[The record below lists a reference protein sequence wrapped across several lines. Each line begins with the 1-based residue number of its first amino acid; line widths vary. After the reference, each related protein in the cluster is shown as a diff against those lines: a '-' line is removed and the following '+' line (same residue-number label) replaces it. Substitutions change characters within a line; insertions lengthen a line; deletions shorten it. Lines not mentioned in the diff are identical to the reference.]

1 MDYTAIAGLM
11 FASSFLSSVIQP
23 LFGYL
28 ADKGSRQWFMAV
40 GVFFA
45 GTSLAITGFV
55 SDYWLIFAAVTVM
68 GIATSIF
75 HPEAA
80 RCVNGVSQGAR
91 GKGMSIF
98 SVGGNGGF
106 GFGPLLAVFLV
117 TTFGMHGLAFYGIT
131 AACMSLLLLLAI
143 PHLRRAIE
151 ANASAAAEA
160 ASAKQTSSSPA
171 AMNDWH
177 AFGRLFFVILFRST
191 VFTGISS
198 FLPLFCIQVLGS
210 SEAIGSMT
218 LSIISIAGVAATL
231 FGGWFA
237 DRHGYRRTL
246 RLGSVLL
253 VPFLAIAVFSHSI
266 YAVYAMLLPMSFAM
280 LAPYSSFV
288 VLGQE
293 YLAKNIGFASG
304 VTLGISMSIGGII
317 APALGHYA
325 DTYGL
330 TAVMGLLVLIAAICA
345 GAPSCC
351 PPRNRP
357 TEHRLQPKHA
367 KKPFLTKRNGFSIVQ
382 MGMDCWLRGQLPRA
396 GRLPCPC
403 APMAGRHRC
412 GQSGR
417 KLRSACRLGGAG
429 RAS

>member
-11 FASSFLSSVIQP
+11 FASSFLSSIIQP
-23 LFGYL
+23 LFGWL

-40 GVFFA
+40 GVFLA
-45 GTSLAITGFV
+45 GTSLALTGFV
-55 SDYWLIFAAVTVM
+55 TNYWLIFAAVTIM
-68 GIATSIF
+68 GIASSIF

-131 AACMSLLLLLAI
+131 ALVMSILLLLAI
-143 PHLRRAIE
+143 PHLRRAIAANQKASRQKE
-151 ANASAAAEA
+151 ATAGTPQS
-160 ASAKQTSSSPA
+160 QTA
-171 AMNDWH
+171 TNDWH
-177 AFGRLFFVILFRST
+177 AFGRLFIVILFRST
-191 VFTGISS
+191 VFTGLSS
-198 FLPLFCIQVLGS
+198 FLPLFCIQALGT

-253 VPFLAIAVFSHSI
+253 VPFLAIAVFSGSI

-288 VLGQE
+288 VIGQE
-293 YLAKNIGFASG
+293 YLARNIGFASG

-317 APALGHYA
+317 APALGRYA
-325 DTYGL
+325 DCYGI
-330 TAVMGLLVLIAAICA
+330 ASVMALLVLLAAICA
-345 GAPSCC
+345 FATFLLP
-351 PPRNRP
+351 
-357 TEHRLQPKHA
+357 A
-367 KKPFLTKRNGFSIVQ
+367 KKSH
-382 MGMDCWLRGQLPRA
+382 A
-396 GRLPCPC
+396 
-403 APMAGRHRC
+403 
-412 GQSGR
+412 
-417 KLRSACRLGGAG
+417 
-429 RAS
+429 

>member
-231 FGGWFA
+231 FGGWVA
-237 DRHGYRRTL
+237 HRHGYHRT
-246 RLGSVLL
+246 
-253 VPFLAIAVFSHSI
+253 
-266 YAVYAMLLPMSFAM
+266 
-280 LAPYSSFV
+280 
-288 VLGQE
+288 
-293 YLAKNIGFASG
+293 
-304 VTLGISMSIGGII
+304 
-317 APALGHYA
+317 
-325 DTYGL
+325 
-330 TAVMGLLVLIAAICA
+330 
-345 GAPSCC
+345 
-351 PPRNRP
+351 
-357 TEHRLQPKHA
+357 
-367 KKPFLTKRNGFSIVQ
+367 
-382 MGMDCWLRGQLPRA
+382 
-396 GRLPCPC
+396 GR
-403 APMAGRHRC
+403 
-412 GQSGR
+412 
-417 KLRSACRLGGAG
+417 
-429 RAS
+429 

>member
-1 MDYTAIAGLM
+1 MKGLDSLNKKYLYLLAAAHLSNDINTGSLPALLPFFVSFYGMDYTAIAGLM
-11 FASSFLSSVIQP
+11 FASSFLSSIIQP

-45 GTSLAITGFV
+45 GTSLALTGFF
-55 SDYWLIFAAVTVM
+55 SDYWLIFTAVTVM

-131 AACMSLLLLLAI
+131 AICMSILLLIAA

-151 ANASAAAEA
+151 RNNRAVAAKSDAGTA
-160 ASAKQTSSSPA
+160 ADRPA
-171 AMNDWH
+171 ATNDWH
-177 AFGRLFFVILFRST
+177 AFGRLFLVILFRST
-191 VFTGISS
+191 VFTGLSS
-198 FLPLFCIQVLGS
+198 FLPLFCIQALGT

-237 DRHGYRRTL
+237 DRHGYRKTL

-288 VLGQE
+288 VIGQE

-304 VTLGISMSIGGII
+304 VTLGISMSTGGII

-325 DTYGL
+325 DTYGIA
-330 TAVMGLLVLIAAICA
+330 AVMALLVLIAAIYA
-345 GAPSCC
+345 AATFLLP
-351 PPRNRP
+351 
-357 TEHRLQPKHA
+357 A
-367 KKPFLTKRNGFSIVQ
+367 KKTTT
-382 MGMDCWLRGQLPRA
+382 
-396 GRLPCPC
+396 
-403 APMAGRHRC
+403 
-412 GQSGR
+412 
-417 KLRSACRLGGAG
+417 
-429 RAS
+429 

>member
-151 ANASAAAEA
+151 ANASAAAKA
-160 ASAKQTSSSPA
+160 DSAKQTSSSPTA
-171 AMNDWH
+171 TNDWH
-177 AFGRLFFVILFRST
+177 AFSRLFFVFRST

-237 DRHGYRRTL
+237 DRYGYRRTL

-253 VPFLAIAVFSHSI
+253 VPFLAIAIFSHSI

-345 GAPSCC
+345 GATFLLPV
-351 PPRNRP
+351 
-357 TEHRLQPKHA
+357 
-367 KKPFLTKRNGFSIVQ
+367 KKTPQ
-382 MGMDCWLRGQLPRA
+382 
-396 GRLPCPC
+396 
-403 APMAGRHRC
+403 
-412 GQSGR
+412 
-417 KLRSACRLGGAG
+417 
-429 RAS
+429 

>member
-11 FASSFLSSVIQP
+11 FASSFLSSIIQP
-23 LFGYL
+23 LFGWL

-45 GTSLAITGFV
+45 GTSLALTGFV
-55 SDYWLIFAAVTVM
+55 TNYWLIFAAVTIM
-68 GIATSIF
+68 GIASSIF

-131 AACMSLLLLLAI
+131 AIAMSLLLLLAI
-143 PHLRRAIE
+143 PHLRRAIA
-151 ANASAAAEA
+151 ANQQRAQEKAAAE
-160 ASAKQTSSSPA
+160 SKDTGQPA
-171 AMNDWH
+171 VNDWH
-177 AFGRLFFVILFRST
+177 AFGRLFVVILFRST

-198 FLPLFCIQVLGS
+198 FLPLFCIQALGT

-246 RLGSVLL
+246 RLGNLLL
-253 VPFLAIAVFSHSI
+253 VPFLAIAVFSGSI
-266 YAVYAMLLPMSFAM
+266 YAVYAMLLPLSFAM

-288 VLGQE
+288 VIGQE

-317 APALGHYA
+317 APALGRYA
-325 DTYGL
+325 DIYGI
-330 TAVMGLLVLIAAICA
+330 TAVMGLLVLLAAICA
-345 GAPSCC
+345 GA
-351 PPRNRP
+351 
-357 TEHRLQPKHA
+357 T
-367 KKPFLTKRNGFSIVQ
+367 FLLPARKRNT
-382 MGMDCWLRGQLPRA
+382 
-396 GRLPCPC
+396 
-403 APMAGRHRC
+403 
-412 GQSGR
+412 
-417 KLRSACRLGGAG
+417 
-429 RAS
+429 

>member
-1 MDYTAIAGLM
+1 MKKKYLYFLSGAHLCCDINSGALPALLPFFVSYYGMDYKSVAGLM
-11 FASSFLSSVIQP
+11 FAASFLSSVIQP

-28 ADKGSRQWFMAV
+28 ADRVSRPWFMAS
-40 GVFFA
+40 GVLLS
-45 GTSLAITGFV
+45 GLSLGITGFMT
-55 SDYWLIFAAVTVM
+55 DYWLIFAAVTCM
-68 GIATSIF
+68 GIGGSIF

-80 RCVNGVSQGAR
+80 RLANRVSGEQKGM
-91 GKGMSIF
+91 GMSIF
-98 SVGGNGGF
+98 AVGGNGGF

-131 AACMSLLLLLAI
+131 AICMSILLLIAA

-151 ANASAAAEA
+151 RNKRAVAAKSDAGTA
-160 ASAKQTSSSPA
+160 ADRPA
-171 AMNDWH
+171 ATNDWH
-177 AFGRLFFVILFRST
+177 AFGRLFLVILFRST
-191 VFTGISS
+191 VFTGLSS
-198 FLPLFCIQVLGS
+198 FLPLFCIQALGT

-237 DRHGYRRTL
+237 DRHGYRKTL

-345 GAPSCC
+345 GATFLLP
-351 PPRNRP
+351 
-357 TEHRLQPKHA
+357 A
-367 KKPFLTKRNGFSIVQ
+367 KKQTN
-382 MGMDCWLRGQLPRA
+382 
-396 GRLPCPC
+396 
-403 APMAGRHRC
+403 
-412 GQSGR
+412 
-417 KLRSACRLGGAG
+417 
-429 RAS
+429 

>member
-1 MDYTAIAGLM
+1 
-11 FASSFLSSVIQP
+11 
-23 LFGYL
+23 
-28 ADKGSRQWFMAV
+28 
-40 GVFFA
+40 
-45 GTSLAITGFV
+45 
-55 SDYWLIFAAVTVM
+55 
-68 GIATSIF
+68 
-75 HPEAA
+75 
-80 RCVNGVSQGAR
+80 
-91 GKGMSIF
+91 
-98 SVGGNGGF
+98 
-106 GFGPLLAVFLV
+106 
-117 TTFGMHGLAFYGIT
+117 
-131 AACMSLLLLLAI
+131 
-143 PHLRRAIE
+143 
-151 ANASAAAEA
+151 
-160 ASAKQTSSSPA
+160 
-171 AMNDWH
+171 MNDWH

-345 GAPSCC
+345 GATFLLP
-351 PPRNRP
+351 
-357 TEHRLQPKHA
+357 A
-367 KKPFLTKRNGFSIVQ
+367 KKQTS
-382 MGMDCWLRGQLPRA
+382 
-396 GRLPCPC
+396 
-403 APMAGRHRC
+403 
-412 GQSGR
+412 
-417 KLRSACRLGGAG
+417 
-429 RAS
+429 

>member
-1 MDYTAIAGLM
+1 MSNDINTGSLPALLPFFVSFYGMDYTAIAGLM
-11 FASSFLSSVIQP
+11 FASSFLSSIIQP
-23 LFGYL
+23 LFGWL

-45 GTSLAITGFV
+45 GTSLALTGFV
-55 SDYWLIFAAVTVM
+55 TDYWLIFAAVTIM
-68 GIATSIF
+68 GIASSIF

-131 AACMSLLLLLAI
+131 AVAMSILLLLAM
-143 PHLRRAIE
+143 PHLRRAIA
-151 ANASAAAEA
+151 ANKKM
-160 ASAKQTSSSPA
+160 AKENIIPGEKGADLPA
-171 AMNDWH
+171 ANDWH
-177 AFGRLFFVILFRST
+177 AFGRLFVVILFRST
-191 VFTGISS
+191 VFTGLSS
-198 FLPLFCIQVLGS
+198 FLPLFCIQALGT

-237 DRHGYRRTL
+237 DRHGYRKTL

-253 VPFLAIAVFSHSI
+253 VPFLAIAVFSGSI

-288 VLGQE
+288 VIGQE

-317 APALGHYA
+317 APALGRYA
-325 DTYGL
+325 DLHGIA
-330 TAVMGLLVLIAAICA
+330 AVMALLVLLAAICA
-345 GAPSCC
+345 AATFLLP
-351 PPRNRP
+351 
-357 TEHRLQPKHA
+357 A
-367 KKPFLTKRNGFSIVQ
+367 KKSN
-382 MGMDCWLRGQLPRA
+382 A
-396 GRLPCPC
+396 
-403 APMAGRHRC
+403 
-412 GQSGR
+412 
-417 KLRSACRLGGAG
+417 
-429 RAS
+429 

>member
-68 GIATSIF
+68 GIATSVF

-345 GAPSCC
+345 GATFLLP
-351 PPRNRP
+351 
-357 TEHRLQPKHA
+357 A
-367 KKPFLTKRNGFSIVQ
+367 KKQTN
-382 MGMDCWLRGQLPRA
+382 
-396 GRLPCPC
+396 
-403 APMAGRHRC
+403 
-412 GQSGR
+412 
-417 KLRSACRLGGAG
+417 
-429 RAS
+429 

>member
-11 FASSFLSSVIQP
+11 FASSFLSSIIQP
-23 LFGYL
+23 LFGWL

-45 GTSLAITGFV
+45 GTSLALTGFV
-55 SDYWLIFAAVTVM
+55 TDYWLIFAAVTIM
-68 GIATSIF
+68 GIASSIF

-131 AACMSLLLLLAI
+131 AVAMSILLLLAM
-143 PHLRRAIE
+143 PHLRRAIA
-151 ANASAAAEA
+151 ANKKM
-160 ASAKQTSSSPA
+160 AKENIIPGEKGADLPA
-171 AMNDWH
+171 ANDWH
-177 AFGRLFFVILFRST
+177 AFGRLFVVILFRST
-191 VFTGISS
+191 VFTGLSS
-198 FLPLFCIQVLGS
+198 FLPLFCIQALGT

-237 DRHGYRRTL
+237 DRHGYRKTL

-253 VPFLAIAVFSHSI
+253 VPFLAIAVFSGSI

-288 VLGQE
+288 VIGQE

-317 APALGHYA
+317 APALGRYA
-325 DTYGL
+325 DLHGIA
-330 TAVMGLLVLIAAICA
+330 AVMALLVLLAAICA
-345 GAPSCC
+345 AATFLLP
-351 PPRNRP
+351 
-357 TEHRLQPKHA
+357 A
-367 KKPFLTKRNGFSIVQ
+367 KKSN
-382 MGMDCWLRGQLPRA
+382 A
-396 GRLPCPC
+396 
-403 APMAGRHRC
+403 
-412 GQSGR
+412 
-417 KLRSACRLGGAG
+417 
-429 RAS
+429 

>member
-11 FASSFLSSVIQP
+11 FASSFLSSIIQP

-117 TTFGMHGLAFYGIT
+117 TTFGMQGLAFYGIT

-151 ANASAAAEA
+151 ANASAAAKA
-160 ASAKQTSSSPA
+160 AGAKQTSSSPA
-171 AMNDWH
+171 ATNDWH

-253 VPFLAIAVFSHSI
+253 VPFLAIAV
-266 YAVYAMLLPMSFAM
+266 
-280 LAPYSSFV
+280 
-288 VLGQE
+288 LGQE

-345 GAPSCC
+345 GA
-351 PPRNRP
+351 
-357 TEHRLQPKHA
+357 T
-367 KKPFLTKRNGFSIVQ
+367 FLLPARKRNT
-382 MGMDCWLRGQLPRA
+382 
-396 GRLPCPC
+396 
-403 APMAGRHRC
+403 
-412 GQSGR
+412 
-417 KLRSACRLGGAG
+417 
-429 RAS
+429 

>member
-1 MDYTAIAGLM
+1 MNKKYLYLLAAAHLSNDINTGSLPALLPFFVSFYGMDYTAIAGLM
-11 FASSFLSSVIQP
+11 FASSFLSSIIQP
-23 LFGYL
+23 LFGWL

-45 GTSLAITGFV
+45 GTSLALTGFV
-55 SDYWLIFAAVTVM
+55 TDYWLIFAAVTIM
-68 GIATSIF
+68 GIASSIF

-131 AACMSLLLLLAI
+131 AVAMSILLLLAM
-143 PHLRRAIE
+143 PHLRRAIA
-151 ANASAAAEA
+151 ANKKM
-160 ASAKQTSSSPA
+160 AKENIIPGEKGANLPA
-171 AMNDWH
+171 ANDWH
-177 AFGRLFFVILFRST
+177 AFGRLFVVILFRST
-191 VFTGISS
+191 VFTGLSS
-198 FLPLFCIQVLGS
+198 FLPLFCIQALGT

-218 LSIISIAGVAATL
+218 LSIISIAGVVATL

-237 DRHGYRRTL
+237 DRHGYRKTL

-253 VPFLAIAVFSHSI
+253 VPFLAIAVFSGSI

-288 VLGQE
+288 VIGQE

-317 APALGHYA
+317 APALGRYA
-325 DTYGL
+325 DLHGIA
-330 TAVMGLLVLIAAICA
+330 AVMALLVLLATICA
-345 GAPSCC
+345 AATFLLP
-351 PPRNRP
+351 
-357 TEHRLQPKHA
+357 A
-367 KKPFLTKRNGFSIVQ
+367 KKSN
-382 MGMDCWLRGQLPRA
+382 A
-396 GRLPCPC
+396 
-403 APMAGRHRC
+403 
-412 GQSGR
+412 
-417 KLRSACRLGGAG
+417 
-429 RAS
+429 